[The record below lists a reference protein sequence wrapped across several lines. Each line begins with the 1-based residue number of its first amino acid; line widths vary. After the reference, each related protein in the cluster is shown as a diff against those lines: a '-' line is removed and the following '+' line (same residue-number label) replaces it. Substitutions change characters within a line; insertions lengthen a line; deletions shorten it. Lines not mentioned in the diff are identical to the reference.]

1 MGTRRGRHTNRF
13 WTTFAP
19 RCSRLGTAPRR
30 LTSELLEDRR
40 VLTLTTVDL
49 STGLTPTELAETLVG
64 GGLTISNV
72 SFTGAN
78 QAAGTF
84 SGGVSEG
91 LDVESGVVLSSGT
104 IADANGPN
112 QSEATST
119 DFNLPGDTDLDGL
132 NPGFDTHD
140 ATVLEFDFDASG
152 GNLSF
157 TYVFGS
163 EEYNEYVDFSF
174 NDVFGF
180 FLDGQN
186 IALIPGTQTAVS
198 INNVN
203 NHQNSEFYRDNS
215 PADLGVPTPFSTQ
228 ADGFTVVLTA
238 FATITP
244 GTHHIK
250 LAIADAGDDRLD
262 SWVFLAAESFV
273 SGDADMSVSIDATPD
288 PAIVHNQITYAVTVT
303 NNGPDPATK
312 VNLTDS
318 VPANAAFVG
327 VTASQG
333 SATQANGVITAN
345 LGTIASGAT
354 ATVYVTVIPNEIGSI
369 STTATVDAPQNDPSE
384 GNNTTTLVT
393 QVVRP
398 SVSVNDVQIIE
409 GAGGT
414 SSLVFT
420 VSLDGSTFDT
430 GGEVSF
436 VTVDGTAHGG
446 TDYLPV
452 GGRLTFLPGVLAQT
466 VTVPIVGDTVNEES
480 SEYFYLHLA
489 YPANIDIKKSD
500 GKGTIIDNDKQSAL
514 YVNDVQITTT
524 DLGVLQ
530 AVFTVALDV
539 PSGRTVTVNYNTA
552 DNTSIANVDYLPTS
566 GTLTFAPGVTTQH
579 VTVPVLTSDTYYAN
593 ELFYLQIGGAT
604 GAWIVDPQGVC
615 TNVFAPAPPPEFF
628 ADDGG
633 TGYAHGSGWTN
644 VTNLVAYQMDYE
656 YHAPGNGSGRATW
669 SFDRLPPGPYEVF
682 TRWVPFGNRAT
693 NAPYTILDDATALST
708 VRVNQQLAPT
718 GDSDN
723 GIVWQSLGTFNV
735 ASGTLRVRLSDDAN
749 GYVIAD
755 GVRIVP
761 YGIPA
766 QRPEIDVARSDR
778 SIANNDASPAYE
790 EGTSLGAQ
798 LLLTDSVAH
807 TYTIRN
813 TGNADLTLP
822 GGVQMLGD
830 HAADFVVVKQPA
842 TTVAPGKS
850 TTFDVVFRPSDVGLR
865 QAVVSIASNDF
876 DESPYKFAVEGTGSA
891 TPLGP
896 LAVHNTALALDVNGD
911 SQVTPNDALIVIN
924 ALAQQTNN
932 ASALPQASPLAATA
946 ATTTPERY
954 LDVDGNG
961 VVSARDVLMIIN
973 YLLSTSAASQAASAA
988 AAALPAATPQV
999 QVFAIDQAVGELAG
1013 DETADAFVAPTVS
1026 SPAAVPASTS
1036 TPMTADTV
1044 EAVFLAATADEEES
1058 DAELFA
1064 AM

>member
-1 MGTRRGRHTNRF
+1 M
-13 WTTFAP
+13 TT
-19 RCSRLGTAPRR
+19 
-30 LTSELLEDRR
+30 ELLEDRR

-72 SFTGAN
+72 KYTGAN

-84 SGGVSEG
+84 AGGVSEG
-91 LDVESGVVLSSGT
+91 LDIESGVVLSSGT
-104 IADANGPN
+104 VADANGPN
-112 QSEATST
+112 TSEATST
-119 DFNLPGDTDLDGL
+119 AFNLPGDTDLDGL
-132 NPGFDTHD
+132 NPGFKTHD
-140 ATVLEFDFDASG
+140 ATVLEFDFDATG

-215 PADLGVPTPFSTQ
+215 LFDLGSPTPFNTQ

-244 GTHHIK
+244 GNHHIK

-288 PAIVHNQITYAVTVT
+288 PAIVHNETTYAVTVT

-318 VPANAAFVG
+318 VPANATFVG
-327 VTASQG
+327 VSTSQG
-333 SATQANGVITAN
+333 SATQAAGVITAN
-345 LGTIASGAT
+345 LGKLASGAS
-354 ATVYVTVIPNEIGSI
+354 ATVFVTVIPNELGSI
-369 STTATVDAPQNDPSE
+369 TTTATVDAPQNDPSE

-398 SVSVNDVQIIE
+398 SASVNDVQIIE

-414 SSLVFT
+414 SNLVFT

-430 GGEVSF
+430 GGEVSY
-436 VTVDGTAHGG
+436 VTVDGTANGG

-452 GGRLTFLPGVLAQT
+452 GGRLTFLPGVLART
-466 VTVPIVGDTVNEES
+466 VTVPIVGDVVNEES
-480 SEYFYLHLA
+480 NEYFMLHLA
-489 YPANIDIKKSD
+489 YPANIDIKRD

-552 DNTSIANVDYLPTS
+552 DNTSIANVDYLPAS

-579 VTVPVLTSDTYYAN
+579 VTVPVLTSDSYYAN
-593 ELFYLQIGGAT
+593 ELFFLQIAGAT

-633 TGYAHGSGWTN
+633 AGYSHGSGWTN

-656 YHAPGNGSGRATW
+656 YHAPGTGSGRATW
-669 SFDRLPPGPYEVF
+669 SFERLPPGPYEVF
-682 TRWVPFGNRAT
+682 TRWVPFSNRAT
-693 NAPYTILDDATALST
+693 NAPYTILDDASALST
-708 VRVNQQLAPT
+708 VRVNQQLAPA

-766 QRPEIDVARSDR
+766 QRPEIDIARSDR
-778 SIANNDASPAYE
+778 SIANNDASPAFE

-798 LLLTDSVAH
+798 LLLTDSVIY

-822 GGVQMLGD
+822 SGVQMLGD
-830 HAADFVVVKQPA
+830 HAGDFVVVKQPA

-850 TTFDVVFRPSDVGLR
+850 TTFDVIFHPTDVGER

-876 DESPYKFAVEGTGSA
+876 DESPYKFAIEGNGSDL
-891 TPLGP
+891 PLGP

-924 ALAQQTNN
+924 ALAQPVGGPCGHAAGLAPGCYSLRHDHTRP
-932 ASALPQASPLAATA
+932 LPGRRRQ
-946 ATTTPERY
+946 RHC
-954 LDVDGNG
+954 VG
-961 VVSARDVLMIIN
+961 RDVLMIIN
-973 YLLSTSAASQAASAA
+973 YLLSTSAAAQAASAA
-988 AAALPAATPQV
+988 TAALPAATPQV
-999 QVFAIDQAVGELAG
+999 QAFAIDQAVEELA
-1013 DETADAFVAPTVS
+1013 DEATEANFVAPAVGT
-1026 SPAAVPASTS
+1026 PAAAVTSNVTPPA
-1036 TPMTADTV
+1036 AATV
-1044 EAVFLAATADEEES
+1044 EAVFLAATAEEDES
-1058 DAELFA
+1058 DADMLSA
-1064 AM
+1064 T